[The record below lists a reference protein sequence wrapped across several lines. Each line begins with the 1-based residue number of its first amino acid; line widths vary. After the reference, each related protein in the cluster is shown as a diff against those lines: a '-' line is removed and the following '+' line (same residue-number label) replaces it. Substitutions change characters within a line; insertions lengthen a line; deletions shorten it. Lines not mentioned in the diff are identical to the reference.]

1 MNFENSPLNKI
12 KREPKLYV
20 DLPSG
25 GNYYA
30 PGLLSKANE
39 LAVYSMTARDEM
51 TANTPDALYTGL
63 ASTEILKRCMP
74 DLKNPHLMPMLDVQ
88 FCLASVRLAS
98 YGNKIT
104 FNTKCPKCSTESS
117 YELEL
122 QKLIDHFKNI
132 EFKNSVVV
140 DQIEAILRP
149 LTFKEH
155 SELARRNFII
165 TRQMIIQGP
174 KITDEEEKGK
184 VFQDSYDQLAKIRV
198 EAVSKQIEKIVI
210 DGEEETNHNLIVQW
224 LQDNDKEY
232 NKAIEEVI
240 IANQKT
246 MDIPSMNVEC
256 TNEECKAEF
265 ELPMDLDYSNFFVKH
280 L

>member
-104 FNTKCPKCSTESS
+104 FNIRFKSS
-117 YELEL
+117 
-122 QKLIDHFKNI
+122 
-132 EFKNSVVV
+132 
-140 DQIEAILRP
+140 
-149 LTFKEH
+149 
-155 SELARRNFII
+155 
-165 TRQMIIQGP
+165 
-174 KITDEEEKGK
+174 
-184 VFQDSYDQLAKIRV
+184 
-198 EAVSKQIEKIVI
+198 
-210 DGEEETNHNLIVQW
+210 
-224 LQDNDKEY
+224 
-232 NKAIEEVI
+232 
-240 IANQKT
+240 
-246 MDIPSMNVEC
+246 
-256 TNEECKAEF
+256 
-265 ELPMDLDYSNFFVKH
+265 
-280 L
+280 